1 MQTEDIAEFKE
12 MEWFGKRVKESRYTL
27 SEHALR
33 FMVAGTISVKDIEA
47 VLLTGRVLEERRNPM
62 RETSYLVYG
71 AAGEKDVHIVC
82 ANGGNNRLIIL
93 FAYVPALPV
102 WSSPT
107 QRRNRGGETMA
118 DHVGTC
124 FFCGGALEEIVA
136 GNYDYRLEGQMY
148 VIKRLPVTLC
158 AQCGEKYL
166 RADVGKNI
174 GGLIDRKTFS
184 GTETV
189 HIVDYELEKDLIF

>member
-1 MQTEDIAEFKE
+1 MQSEDIAEFRE
-12 MEWFGKRVKESRYTL
+12 MEWFGRRIKESRYTL

-33 FMVAGTISVKDIEA
+33 FMVAGRISVKDIES
-47 VLLTGRVLEERRNPM
+47 VLLTGRVLEEHRNPM

-82 ANGGNNRLIIL
+82 ANGGSNRLIIL
-93 FAYVPALPV
+93 FAYVPVMPV

-107 QRRNRGGETMA
+107 QRRNRGGETMT
-118 DHVGTC
+118 DHVGAC

-136 GNYDYRLEGQMY
+136 GNYDYRHEGKMY

-158 AQCGEKYL
+158 TQCSEKYI
-166 RADVGKNI
+166 RAEVGKNI
-174 GGLIDRKTFS
+174 DRLIDEKTFS

-189 HIVDYELEKDLIF
+189 YVVNYELEKDLML

>member
-27 SEHALR
+27 SEHAFR

-62 RETSYLVYG
+62 RATSYLVYG
-71 AAGEKDVHIVC
+71 ASGGKDVHVVC
-82 ANGGNNRLIIL
+82 ANGGNNRLVIL

-107 QRRNRGGETMA
+107 QRRTRGGDTMT
-118 DHVGTC
+118 DYVGAC
-124 FFCGGALEEIVA
+124 FFCGGTLEEIVA
-136 GNYDYRLEGQMY
+136 GNYDYRREGQMY
-148 VIKRLPVTLC
+148 VIKRLPATLC
-158 AQCGEKYL
+158 AQCGEKYI

-174 GGLIDRKTFS
+174 DALIDGKTFS

-189 HIVDYELEKDLIF
+189 HVVDYELEKDLML